1 MKWQNFDAHPAIWSK
16 NVAMLDLSVEALKIL
31 MYLQEVL
38 LKEASK
44 SKFLMSMCLRSK
56 DFKLHVQV

>member
-1 MKWQNFDAHPAIWSK
+1 
-16 NVAMLDLSVEALKIL
+16 MLDLSVEALKIL

-44 SKFLMSMCLRSK
+44 SKFLISMCLQSK
-56 DFKLHVQV
+56 DFKVHVQV

>member
-1 MKWQNFDAHPAIWSK
+1 MKWQNFDTQPAIWSK

-44 SKFLMSMCLRSK
+44 SKFLISMCLQSK
-56 DFKLHVQV
+56 DFKVHVQV

>member
-1 MKWQNFDAHPAIWSK
+1 
-16 NVAMLDLSVEALKIL
+16 MLDLSVEALKIL

-44 SKFLMSMCLRSK
+44 SKFLMSMRLRSK
-56 DFKLHVQV
+56 DFKVHVQV

>member
-1 MKWQNFDAHPAIWSK
+1 MHRPQFHQKAELMS
-16 NVAMLDLSVEALKIL
+16 DLSVEALKIL

-56 DFKLHVQV
+56 DFKVHVQV